1 MEHFTALVDLTP
13 RPNLALVERFL
24 AIISYFRPHLWLPKT
39 LVGNCFQDLFPCN
52 TSKCVLYRNWN
63 WKLNFSLLQFWHAK
77 CREITAIVQLCS
89 PGICMHSRQSACL
102 EMPSSFMF
110 AIVSSTVSPSVS
122 HSAYQLREYI
132 MECGHIHIY
141 QRLYASP
148 LPLCSLVGFFCLFVF
163 LFLCNLASFKWT
175 IHSLTKRFKL
185 KLNSHCHIANVLTAF
200 KMRQPQH

>member
-1 MEHFTALVDLTP
+1 MLCTQYLCDTDHMWPGTSILLRNTP
-13 RPNLALVERFL
+13 LLNMWRHCSDGTFYCTCGFDASSNLALVERFL

-39 LVGNCFQDLFPCN
+39 LVGNCFQDVFPCN

-163 LFLCNLASFKWT
+163 
-175 IHSLTKRFKL
+175 
-185 KLNSHCHIANVLTAF
+185 V
-200 KMRQPQH
+200 